1 MAALGFCG
9 LKRRDYMKLGI
20 IVGTTR
26 EGRQTL
32 KQAKWV
38 AKTAKQFEDI
48 EVELIDLAD
57 YDMPFFAEPASPRYN
72 PSRTI
77 DPTAQKYLDKL
88 AAQDAY
94 VFVTPEYNHSIPGVL
109 KNSFDYLDWQMVRKP
124 AGIVSH
130 GVVGGARAAMH
141 LKEIIS
147 EAQAVPLSKFVAFHG
162 VSEGVDDEGNLAEA
176 LKSNPYGPQAAL
188 QGMLE
193 DLAWYGE
200 ALKAAREDTLQLDAE
215 EGEKVSA

>member
-1 MAALGFCG
+1 
-9 LKRRDYMKLGI
+9 MKLGI

-38 AKTAKQFEDI
+38 AATAKQLEDV

-57 YDMPFFAEPASPRYN
+57 YPMPFFAEPISPRYN
-72 PSRTI
+72 PDRTV
-77 DPTAQKYLDKL
+77 DLAAQKYLDKL
-88 AAQDAY
+88 AEQDAY

-109 KNSFDYLDWQMVRKP
+109 KNSFDYLDWQMVKKP

-130 GVVGGARAAMH
+130 GTVGGARAAMH

-147 EAQAVPLSKFVAFHG
+147 EAQAVPMSKFVAFHG
-162 VSEGVDDEGNLAEA
+162 VSEEVDDDGNISEA
-176 LKSNPYGPQAAL
+176 VKSNPYGPQGQL
-188 QGMLE
+188 DGLLE
-193 DLAWYGE
+193 ELVWYGE
-200 ALKAAREDTLQLDAE
+200 ALKNAREDTLKLSE
-215 EGEKVSA
+215 EGKENVNA